1 MTPFKQLTKAE
12 EQIMQVLWL
21 LEEAFT
27 KDIIEHLPE
36 PKPHYNTV
44 STLLRILTDKGFVVA
59 KPVAKSYLFK
69 PLIKKEAYSKKSLK
83 QFIGNYFNGS
93 FSDMVSFFAKEKDI
107 SVSELEQVLKEMKK
121 MQQ

>member
-1 MTPFKQLTKAE
+1 VTPFKQLTKAE

>member
-69 PLIKKEAYSKKSLK
+69 PLVKKEAYSKKSLK

-93 FSDMVSFFAKEKDI
+93 FSDMISFFAKEKDI

-121 MQQ
+121 IQK